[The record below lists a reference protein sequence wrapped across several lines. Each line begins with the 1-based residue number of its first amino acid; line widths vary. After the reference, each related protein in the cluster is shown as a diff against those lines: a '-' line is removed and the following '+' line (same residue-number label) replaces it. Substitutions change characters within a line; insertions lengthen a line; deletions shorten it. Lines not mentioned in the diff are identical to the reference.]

1 MNCPICHAEMVLDYK
16 IKIENGI
23 LFNLVTIKK
32 KNDQKKVKAAFPDA
46 VVIAGNVATAAATE
60 DAVSVRLRSIRDGLF
75 RPEATNHWSK
85 KRR

>member
-32 KNDQKKVKAAFPDA
+32 KNDQKKVKAAYCPSCCKIELYTD
-46 VVIAGNVATAAATE
+46 IPSGE
-60 DAVSVRLRSIRDGLF
+60 
-75 RPEATNHWSK
+75 K
-85 KRR
+85 KK

>member
-32 KNDQKKVKAAFPDA
+32 KNDQKKVKAAFCPSCGKIELYTDIPSGEINISSFRDA
-46 VVIAGNVATAAATE
+46 ETMLPG
-60 DAVSVRLRSIRDGLF
+60 
-75 RPEATNHWSK
+75 
-85 KRR
+85 

>member
-32 KNDQKKVKAAFPDA
+32 KNDQKNVKAAFCPSCGKVELYAD
-46 VVIAGNVATAAATE
+46 IPSGE
-60 DAVSVRLRSIRDGLF
+60 K
-75 RPEATNHWSK
+75 E
-85 KRR
+85 

>member
-32 KNDQKKVKAAFPDA
+32 KNDQKKVKAAFCPSCGKIKLYTD
-46 VVIAGNVATAAATE
+46 IPSGE
-60 DAVSVRLRSIRDGLF
+60 
-75 RPEATNHWSK
+75 K
-85 KRR
+85 KNKHIQFPGC

>member
-32 KNDQKKVKAAFPDA
+32 EK
-46 VVIAGNVATAAATE
+46 
-60 DAVSVRLRSIRDGLF
+60 
-75 RPEATNHWSK
+75 RPEKSK
-85 KRR
+85 SGILVLPAVRSNCTLTFLPVKKNKHIQFPGC

>member
-32 KNDQKKVKAAFPDA
+32 KNDQKKVKAAFCPSCGKIELCAD
-46 VVIAGNVATAAATE
+46 IPSGE
-60 DAVSVRLRSIRDGLF
+60 K
-75 RPEATNHWSK
+75 E
-85 KRR
+85 

>member
-32 KNDQKKVKAAFPDA
+32 GSDTKKVKAAFCPFCGKIELYTD
-46 VVIAGNVATAAATE
+46 IPSGE
-60 DAVSVRLRSIRDGLF
+60 K
-75 RPEATNHWSK
+75 E
-85 KRR
+85 